1 MCLFRKR
8 KEKVD
13 IEKLFRFSEIP
24 LNELKKQYVDLSK
37 VEQKELQT
45 MNALTINECCA
56 ICEKHRKADCR
67 LFKLFKSAKA
77 YGDYDDDDIH
87 EDSLVMVC
95 KEFKPNKSLETY
107 TPWIVE
113 PSNPFGVPNPD
124 YGGHHCKTWKDCTN
138 PQYDC
143 INCPL
148 RIGGGG
154 WTTTGK
160 DFIIS
165 TFGTNTGQRDFEEKE
180 TTTDKKE

>member
-1 MCLFRKR
+1 MLFFA
-8 KEKVD
+8 EKFK
-13 IEKLFRFSEIP
+13 I
-24 LNELKKQYVDLSK
+24 
-37 VEQKELQT
+37 
-45 MNALTINECCA
+45 MNAITINECCA
-56 ICEKHRKADCR
+56 ICDKRDKEECR
-67 LFKLFKSAKA
+67 LYKLFKAASE
-77 YGDYDDDDIH
+77 YGDYNDKDYN
-87 EDSLVMVC
+87 EDSVVMVC

-107 TPWIVE
+107 TPWTVE
-113 PSNPFGVPNPD
+113 PSNPFGVGFPNPD

-154 WTTTGK
+154 WTTNGK